1 MHSRLPGND
10 KNNPAIPMPTA
21 LVIGASRGI
30 GRECARQLLDARW
43 KVFATARDAA
53 ALAALRDAG
62 AEAIELDVTRPE
74 SLAAL
79 GWRLDDERLDLA
91 LYVAGIYGPPQQDS
105 ATTGGAD
112 FDRVMHTNVLGA
124 VQAIPLV
131 APLVAA
137 ARGRFG
143 FVSSAMG
150 SIADTASSH
159 GRLYRVS
166 KAALNMAVRSA
177 ATDYPGAILAA
188 LSPGWV
194 RTDLGG
200 PQAPLAVED
209 SVRGMLAVLRGLTAA
224 DSGGFYDHDGRR
236 LPW

>member
-1 MHSRLPGND
+1 
-10 KNNPAIPMPTA
+10 MPTA

-30 GRECARQLLDARW
+30 GREFVRQLLDARW
-43 KVFATARDAA
+43 KVFASARDAA
-53 ALAALRDAG
+53 ALAELRGAG
-62 AEAIELDVTRPE
+62 AEPIELDVTKPE

-79 GWRLDDERLDLA
+79 GWRLDGERLDLA
-91 LYVAGIYGPPQQDS
+91 LYVAGIYGPPHQDS

-124 VQAIPLV
+124 IQAIPLV

-143 FVSSAMG
+143 FVSSGMG
-150 SIADTASSH
+150 SIADTDASY

-177 ATDYPGAILAA
+177 APDYPDAIFVA
-188 LSPGWV
+188 LCPGWV

-200 PQAPLAVED
+200 PQAPVAVED
-209 SVRGMLAVLRGLTAA
+209 SVRGMLEVLRGLTAA
-224 DSGGFYDHDGRR
+224 DSGSFRHYSGRQMA
-236 LPW
+236 W